1 MLPVD
6 REHRMKLNHET
17 SNVAAFSRNLE
28 RELENLGHSAY
39 IAPTDHQDV
48 RLGAD
53 VLASDGRNFSLIE
66 FKDEKRDAASEAR
79 KPRRK
84 TLCRRLD
91 GWSDIHASCHL
102 IGWRSRQGSSI
113 EFPVRS
119 YGTYV
124 CTPAIIQLPQ
134 ADITFSSTISIQCE
148 TVQEFAQAMV
158 SQKVGVDFQHFRDY
172 VRWLLSLDD
181 DTDDK
186 GENDDANDVE
196 LLMCCVVDGKLY
208 TKEFANLAELKLWI
222 DNAPGPSPRR
232 TFVM

>member
-1 MLPVD
+1 
-6 REHRMKLNHET
+6 MKLNHET

-66 FKDEKRDAASEAR
+66 FKDEKRDAVTEAR

-84 TLCRRLD
+84 KLCRLLD

-102 IGWRSRQGSSI
+102 IGWRSTQGANI

-124 CTPAIIQLPQ
+124 CTPEIIQLPQ
-134 ADITFSSTISIQCE
+134 ADITFSSSISIHCE
-148 TVQEFAQAMV
+148 TVQAFAQAMV
-158 SQKVGVDFQHFRDY
+158 SQKVGVDFQSFRDY

-186 GENDDANDVE
+186 GESDDADDVE
-196 LLMCCVVDGKLY
+196 LLMCCVVGGKLY
-208 TKEFANLAELKLWI
+208 AKEFANLAELKLWI

>member
-1 MLPVD
+1 
-6 REHRMKLNHET
+6 MKLNHET

-66 FKDEKRDAASEAR
+66 FKNEKRDAATEAR

-84 TLCRRLD
+84 KLCRLLN

-102 IGWRSRQGSSI
+102 IGWRLTEGASI

-119 YGTYV
+119 YGACV
-124 CTPAIIQLPQ
+124 CIPQIIELPQ
-134 ADITFSSTISIQCE
+134 ADITFSSSISIQCD
-148 TVQEFAQAMV
+148 TVQEFAKALA
-158 SQKVGVDFQHFRDY
+158 SQKVGVEFQDFRDY
-172 VRWLLSLDD
+172 VRWLLSLED

-186 GENDDANDVE
+186 GESDDANDVE
-196 LLMCCVVDGKLY
+196 LLMCCVVDSKLY
-208 TKEFANLAELKLWI
+208 TMEFANLAELKLWI

-232 TFVM
+232 TPGM

>member
-1 MLPVD
+1 
-6 REHRMKLNHET
+6 MKLNHET
-17 SNVAAFSRNLE
+17 SNVVAFGRHLQ
-28 RELENLGHSAY
+28 RELENLGNSAY

-66 FKDEKRDAASEAR
+66 FKDEQRDAGTEAR

-84 TLCRRLD
+84 KLCRLLD

-102 IGWRSRQGSSI
+102 IGWRSTQGASI

-124 CTPAIIQLPQ
+124 CTPAIIRLPQ
-134 ADITFSSTISIQCE
+134 ADITFSSPISIQCD
-148 TVQEFAQAMV
+148 TVREFAQALV
-158 SQKVGVDFQHFRDY
+158 SQKVGVDFQGFRKY

-186 GENDDANDVE
+186 GESDDANDVE
-196 LLMCCVVDGKLY
+196 LLMCCVVDGELY
-208 TKEFANLAELKLWI
+208 TMEFANLAELKLWI
-222 DNAPGPSPRR
+222 DNAPDPSPRR
-232 TFVM
+232 TPGM

>member
-1 MLPVD
+1 
-6 REHRMKLNHET
+6 MKLNHET